1 MYNTVNEWNK
11 EWDDSFDHYQ
21 LDTRH
26 AYYVNAVISDNCNKV
41 LEIAAGSFRDMNKL
55 NELGIDCYGVDYSDV
70 SVVKAK
76 LQFPSLGE
84 KIVKGDAFA
93 LPFKDKEFDVSY
105 HNGFWGYF
113 DNESIDRLLQEQ
125 IRVTKRMVIA
135 TVHNRH
141 CQQFFEYFERK
152 KLETPLFN
160 IRFFTSQE
168 IRDCISPYCEEIRVI
183 PVGKQKKLYEDDLIN
198 IGLCDAASIKKS
210 FDYHKD
216 DLLDCSERLMCIGIL
231 S

>member
-1 MYNTVNEWNK
+1 MYKTVNEWDR
-11 EWDDSFDHYQ
+11 EWYGSFDHYQ

-26 AYYVNAVISDNCNKV
+26 AYYVNAVIGDSCNKV

-70 SVVKAK
+70 SVAKAK
-76 LQFPSLGE
+76 LQFSRLE
-84 KIVKGDAFA
+84 HKIIKGDAFT
-93 LPFKDKEFDVSY
+93 LPFKDMEFDASY

-113 DNESIDRLLQEQ
+113 DNEDIERLLQEQ

-141 CQQFFEYFERK
+141 CQQFFDYFERK
-152 KLETPLFN
+152 KLESPLFN
-160 IRFFTSQE
+160 IRFFTNEE
-168 IRDCISPYCEEIRVI
+168 IRSFFMPYCSEIRVI

-210 FDYHKD
+210 FDFHKD
-216 DLLDCSERLMCIGIL
+216 DLLDCSERLMCIGVL
-231 S
+231 